1 MNLRKTLSLVLA
13 VIAVSALLVGSI
25 GFGTAAAERGVS
37 VDVVADD
44 RALIG
49 YDSADMAV
57 TDGDRVE
64 IVTVTNRL
72 HDDVSVTDVSVDAE
86 SLTFEN
92 PSEPTLAPG
101 ERAPIEGTVD
111 CQAGVTETVEVTV
124 SLEGGGVM
132 AAIYGDTVTREF
144 DVTCE
149 QPDPTAQFRGP
160 GNFQLIDAPDAA
172 VDVTYWTTTM
182 NESQGNQTFT
192 KASMDDFQ
200 TNRSYQSQAQ
210 APESVGVVAVYVEE
224 YNTTYLHP
232 GLDLENESVDSWA
245 GGPAETVAGEIDL
258 GS

>member
-1 MNLRKTLSLVLA
+1 MNHRKTLSLVLA
-13 VIAVSALLVGSI
+13 LIAVSALLVGSL
-25 GFGTAAAERGVS
+25 GFGTAAAERGVT
-37 VDVVADD
+37 VDVVADES
-44 RALIG
+44 AFIG
-49 YDSADMAV
+49 YDSADMV
-57 TDGDRVE
+57 VSDGDRVE

-72 HDDVSVTDVSVDAE
+72 YDHVTVTEVSVDAE

-101 ERAPIEGTVD
+101 EQAPIEGTVE

-149 QPDPTAQFRGP
+149 GPDPTARFGGP
-160 GNFQLIDAPDAA
+160 GNFQLLDAPDAA

-182 NESQGNQTFT
+182 NETPGNQTFT
-192 KASMDDFQ
+192 EATMQDFQ

-224 YNTTYLHP
+224 YDTTYLHP
-232 GLDLENESVDSWA
+232 GLDLDNESVDSWA
-245 GGPAETVAGEIDL
+245 GGPAETVAGKIDL